1 MGIKPIATELFVEYL
16 KSLGLVCIR
25 NESSHFVF
33 DYPSGRRQLDRPII
47 VRVKEKDIPLLH
59 IHTNLRT
66 LGVSH
71 KDFENWLKLP
81 KKKRK

>member
-1 MGIKPIATELFVEYL
+1 MGIKQIETALFIEYL
-16 KSLGLVCIR
+16 QSLGLVCIR

-33 DYPSGRRQLDRPII
+33 DNPPDKPQLERPII
-47 VRVKEKDIPLLH
+47 VRTKHKEIPVLH
-59 IHTNLRT
+59 IHTNLAT

-71 KDFENWLKLP
+71 KEFEKWLKLP